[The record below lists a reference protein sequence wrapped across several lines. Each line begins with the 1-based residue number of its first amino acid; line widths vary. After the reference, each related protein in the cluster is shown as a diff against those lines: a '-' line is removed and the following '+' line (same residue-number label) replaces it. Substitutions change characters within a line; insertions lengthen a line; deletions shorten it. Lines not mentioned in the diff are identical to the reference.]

1 MIVAAGDCAK
11 TIGKHKKM
19 KITVSAEECCSLL
32 VVQV

>member
-1 MIVAAGDCAK
+1 MIVAAADCTK

-19 KITVSAEECCSLL
+19 NITVSAEECCSLL